1 MLSHLPTHLSKT
13 LLCLACIHPILSDCT
28 VHGLGL
34 KNTHRQT
41 QARTVLA
48 GTALVRWRRTK
59 ELLITRLKLV
69 RILAA
74 PQPPNTLSKSDSSQ
88 NEMFFP
94 SEGDENT
101 HSLSLCLSLSL
112 PSSLAKY
119 SWAQQPP
126 PSITLI
132 LSHTL
137 SHPFLPPV
145 LSHLSLSPLSSPG
158 TAMCFSLIEMH
169 FNVVQISSLQL
180 QSKLA
185 TCAYVCVHACLRAR
199 VIYTCA
205 CVCEKRIPT
214 VESKGATFL
223 FFSPTH
229 LLMPPL
235 SHKLTFLVQQQ

>member
-13 LLCLACIHPILSDCT
+13 LLCLACIHPILSHCT

-126 PSITLI
+126 PFYY
-132 LSHTL
+132 SHTL
-137 SHPFLPPV
+137 THAFAPVPPSRS
-145 LSHLSLSPLSSPG
+145 LTSLSLS
-158 TAMCFSLIEMH
+158 SLLPWH
-169 FNVVQISSLQL
+169 RDV
-180 QSKLA
+180 
-185 TCAYVCVHACLRAR
+185 
-199 VIYTCA
+199 
-205 CVCEKRIPT
+205 
-214 VESKGATFL
+214 FL
-223 FFSPTH
+223 FNWDAF
-229 LLMPPL
+229 
-235 SHKLTFLVQQQ
+235 QCGAN